1 MKINTCDFACP
12 DQVCC
17 KAAGTSAVSSFVM
30 RKRRKMLS
38 PPCSS
43 PNFFR
48 MGCKL
53 CFNRL
58 LIGKNLR
65 GSLSVGFWRMPERG
79 SPKFD
84 KLGRKHD

>member
-1 MKINTCDFACP
+1 MYTSDTCDFACP

-17 KAAGTSAVSSFVM
+17 KAAGTSAVSSLVM
-30 RKRRKMLS
+30 RKRRKMLG

-53 CFNRL
+53 CFKISRCISWLPSGL
-58 LIGKNLR
+58 LKTRPVHPANPSATNAIE
-65 GSLSVGFWRMPERG
+65 VTM
-79 SPKFD
+79 
-84 KLGRKHD
+84 